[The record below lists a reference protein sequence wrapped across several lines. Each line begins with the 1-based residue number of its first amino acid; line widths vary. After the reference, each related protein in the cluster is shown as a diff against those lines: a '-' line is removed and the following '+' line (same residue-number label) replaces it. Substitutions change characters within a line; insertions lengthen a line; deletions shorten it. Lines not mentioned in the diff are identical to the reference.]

1 MADGGLSG
9 AEMIEIRRPARVL
22 APLVLD
28 SPHSGTVYPADF
40 DPLQPPSRY
49 RRAEDMYVDE
59 LFSAAPDL
67 GLPLLAARF
76 GRIYCDVNRAFDDLA
91 PETLADGDALVL
103 APSAKARLGKGV
115 VWTAT
120 PPDGAPLLAS
130 ALARADYEARL
141 KRCWRP
147 YHAALAGLLAET
159 RGDAAGVYHL
169 DLHSMQPVA
178 NAMHEDATG
187 GLRPDI
193 VLSDRE
199 GVSCAAEFIEE
210 AHRSLVNLGFSVAI
224 NDPFK
229 GAEILRQH
237 GNPEAGVHSLQIE
250 VNRALYMHV
259 ESFEKTADF
268 SNTRERLTQFMR
280 DLRDWVAA
288 R

>member
-1 MADGGLSG
+1 MADGRPADGT
-9 AEMIEIRRPARVL
+9 MIEVRRPARVL

-28 SPHSGTVYPADF
+28 SPHSGTVYPPDF

-59 LFSAAPDL
+59 LFGAAPDL

-76 GRIYCDVNRAFDDLA
+76 GRIYCDVNRAFDDLS
-91 PETLADGDALVL
+91 PETLADGDGLVL

-130 ALARADYEARL
+130 PLARSDYEARL
-141 KRCWRP
+141 SRCWRP
-147 YHAALAGLLAET
+147 YHASLAALLKET
-159 RGDAAGVYHL
+159 RGAGRGVYHL

-178 NAMHEDATG
+178 NAMHEDTTG

-199 GVSCAAEFIEE
+199 GQSCEPGFIE
-210 AHRSLVNLGFSVAI
+210 AAKRILAVSVFPSRSTILQGGG
-224 NDPFK
+224 DP
-229 GAEILRQH
+229 GPARRPREWCPQS
-237 GNPEAGVHSLQIE
+237 AGRGQP
-250 VNRALYMHV
+250 RALH
-259 ESFEKTADF
+259 
-268 SNTRERLTQFMR
+268 ERRNL
-280 DLRDWVAA
+280 
-288 R
+288 